1 MEFTNRIIPYLST
14 FFRSII
20 NGFSYSTIALP
31 SMLWSNEYSLWSN
44 EYNLWIF
51 LFTLLFIILY
61 MAYIKLRYPFW
72 NLQPVQHSYFYQWSR
87 TPGFIQWKPVK
98 TKFYDSIQI
107 ETYPYSD
114 LTDETKKEMV
124 NFLHCHYLKSENMLF
139 VVKKTD
145 LDEMFNGHIHP
156 SFVSLFYETHY
167 RRKHGFTENVIN
179 DVVDNEETQIIRHK
193 TPDSVILSRYAVF
206 RFNHNGSNGSN
217 GQMIPIYYWDFI
229 GSKRDNPGHIHKLIQ
244 THEYNC
250 RKKNPDIL
258 VSLFKKESDL
268 CDGII
273 PLVRFSTSVFYLDN
287 IKLRQLP
294 MGITIGN
301 KKSVIHEFV
310 ENIERSEMFTIW
322 SISENSM
329 FSSRTGV
336 NMPYTYYLQQKNTV
350 LAAYFF
356 QNTMTQHEY
365 TDFPAIRLV
374 ASICNTKHVGI
385 FVQGFYHAIREF
397 MKTQNAAGLRVIL
410 VDDISHSAPII
421 ENMTKHHE
429 LWSSFPTA
437 FYLYN
442 YSCPDIPIPGNKSF
456 IVI

>member
-1 MEFTNRIIPYLST
+1 MPN
-14 FFRSII
+14 I
-20 NGFSYSTIALP
+20 NSFYTSSFSLYRGCDNAYENGHSQ
-31 SMLWSNEYSLWSN
+31 SNEYI
-44 EYNLWIF
+44 LWIS

-72 NLQPVQHSYFYQWSR
+72 NIQPVQHSYFYQWTR
-87 TPGFIQWKPVK
+87 TPDYIQWKPVK
-98 TKFYDSIQI
+98 TKFYDSMQI
-107 ETYPYSD
+107 ETIPYSD
-114 LTDETKKEMV
+114 LPDETKKEMV

-145 LDEMFNGHIHP
+145 LDELFNGHIHP

-167 RRKHGFTENVIN
+167 RRPNRGFIYTNVDENQLIQN
-179 DVVDNEETQIIRHK
+179 K
-193 TPDSVILSRYAVF
+193 MPDGLITARYAVF
-206 RFNHNGSNGSN
+206 RFNHNGSNGS
-217 GQMIPIYYWDFI
+217 MIPIYYWDFI
-229 GSKRDNPGHIHKLIQ
+229 GSKRDDPGHIHKLIQ

-250 RKKNPDIL
+250 RKKNPDIYA
-258 VSLFKKESDL
+258 SLFKKETDL

-287 IKLRQLP
+287 SKLRQLP

-301 KKSVIHEFV
+301 KKSVVQEFV
-310 ENIERSEMFTIW
+310 ENIEQTEMFTIW

-329 FSSRTGV
+329 FNTAKIDT
-336 NMPYTYYLQQKNTV
+336 PYTYYLQQKNTV

-374 ASICNTKHVGI
+374 GTIRNTKHEGI

-397 MKTQNAAGLRVIL
+397 MKTQNAGSLRVIL
-410 VDDISHSAPII
+410 VDGISHSAPII
-421 ENMTKHHE
+421 ENMSKHHE

-442 YSCPDIPIPGNKSF
+442 YSCPDIPISGNKTF